1 MAPDIPFKE
10 MTSHCEA
17 LSIGKHQKM
26 SMLLMSFNHNKQAAI
41 VPKNQSNNTEAV
53 YTPVEQVHT
62 QDNSLSMFSD
72 KKFVN

>member
-1 MAPDIPFKE
+1 
-10 MTSHCEA
+10 
-17 LSIGKHQKM
+17 M

>member
-26 SMLLMSFNHNKQAAI
+26 SMLLMSFNHNK
-41 VPKNQSNNTEAV
+41 SNNTEAV
-53 YTPVEQVHT
+53 YTPIEQVRIEDH
-62 QDNSLSMFSD
+62 SLSMFSY